1 MAQDSRFQQERD
13 LQLLQEIRMTSTL
26 TNKQTNK
33 RAIMTNATTTS
44 NTSTNVTYTRLSTS
58 SSSDGINSP
67 NKTSA
72 TRTSIGSGRTTCTR
86 TRSERLSDKFQA
98 LLWVGAA
105 YLTIR
110 HTNFFITLFHHPE
123 IFRPCLLV
131 AVLGFSVNVVLV
143 LYLVM
148 YVDKIL
154 KIRAPWEVYC
164 PRYGTIRL

>member
-1 MAQDSRFQQERD
+1 
-13 LQLLQEIRMTSTL
+13 
-26 TNKQTNK
+26 
-33 RAIMTNATTTS
+33 MTNATTTS

-72 TRTSIGSGRTTCTR
+72 TRTRSSSIGSGRTTCTR

-143 LYLVM
+143 LYLVV

-154 KIRAPWEVYC
+154 KIRAPW
-164 PRYGTIRL
+164 